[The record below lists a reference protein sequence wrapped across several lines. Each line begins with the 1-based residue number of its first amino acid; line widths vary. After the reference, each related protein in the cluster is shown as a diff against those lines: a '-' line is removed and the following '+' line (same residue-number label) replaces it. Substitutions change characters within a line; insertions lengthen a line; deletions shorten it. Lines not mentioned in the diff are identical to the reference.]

1 MLGKDT
7 VPGQEHFDSHVMAR
21 VETAAALV
29 NALATSQAGGRAVP
43 PPASSAEVRE
53 RAERALHVDVS
64 PKEVDGLSKLAT
76 RLRDVFAALD
86 DGRPDDAADILN
98 LLLADS
104 GARPHLQRD
113 APGQWHLHFHGPDA
127 GLVQGWTAG
136 CATGLAYVLG
146 SADVARLGICAAPAC
161 ERVFLDTSRNGS
173 RRFCSTPCQ
182 HRVKAAA
189 YRARRRRAQP

>member
-1 MLGKDT
+1 
-7 VPGQEHFDSHVMAR
+7 MAR

-29 NALATSQAGGRAVP
+29 NALATSYAGGRAVDP
-43 PPASSAEVRE
+43 PTDRNELRE
-53 RAERALHVDVS
+53 RAERVLDTDVS
-64 PKEVDGLSKLAT
+64 PKEAEDLRRLAK
-76 RLRDVFAALD
+76 RLRGVFAALD
-86 DGRPDDAADILN
+86 DGRPDDAAEVLN
-98 LLLADS
+98 HLLADS
-104 GARPHLQRD
+104 GARPHLQRN

-146 SADVARLGICAAPAC
+146 SASVARLGICAAPAC

-189 YRARRRRAQP
+189 YRARQRAAQS